1 VTNILLY
8 ALVVLIWGST
18 WIAITFQLGD
28 VPTAWSLVYRF
39 ALACAALFA
48 WAYLRRIPLRLSA
61 HQHPMVALQ
70 GIFMFCINYALIY
83 QGTQYVTSGL
93 VAVLFTALMFFNLV
107 NERLFFG
114 TPFSLRVVTAALL
127 GFTGIVLVFWPELD
141 GLGAGGE
148 PLIGALLVLAGA
160 LSASLGNMAAI
171 RNTREQMSVITLSAW
186 GMLYG
191 TALLTFYALVQGQAP
206 GFDTRPPYVLS
217 LLYLSIPGT
226 ALAFGFYLALIRRI
240 GASRAAYSNIL
251 FPLVALGLSTAFEGY
266 RWSLWAVIGI
276 ALALAG
282 NALALTRRRAQPA
295 AIAAAEGAGLK
306 PAVAQAQAQ
315 DRAAEM
321 ETEAAAQ
328 TAAQK
333 SRSPNEK
340 TPP

>member
-1 VTNILLY
+1 MTNILLY

-18 WIAITFQLGD
+18 WIAITYQLGE

-48 WAYLRRIPLRLSA
+48 WALITRIPVRITLR
-61 HQHPMVALQ
+61 QHPMVALQ
-70 GIFMFCINYALIY
+70 GMFMFCINYSLIY

-93 VAVLFTALMFFNLV
+93 VAVLFTALMFFNLI

-114 TPFSLRVVTAALL
+114 TPFSPRVVAAALL
-127 GFTGIVLVFWPELD
+127 GFTGLVLVFWPELD
-141 GLGAGGE
+141 GLGLGGDS
-148 PLIGALLVLAGA
+148 LTGALLVLAGA

-191 TALLTFYALVQGQAP
+191 TGLLTLYALVQGQAP
-206 GFDTRPPYVLS
+206 GFDPRAPYVLS

-266 RWSLWAVIGI
+266 RWTLWAIIGM

-282 NALALTRRRAQPA
+282 NSLALTRRRAQPA
-295 AIAAAEGAGLK
+295 AVAAAEGAGLK
-306 PAVAQAQAQ
+306 PAVAQAQAV
-315 DRAAEM
+315 
-321 ETEAAAQ
+321 EAA
-328 TAAQK
+328 
-333 SRSPNEK
+333 
-340 TPP
+340 PPPVKPAS